1 MADQMTETSPEHRL
15 TVCFWGTR
23 GSIPTPGRDTID
35 VGGDTPCVEICTAE
49 EEIIV
54 LDAGTGL
61 RRLGLALESRSNL
74 HIHLFL
80 SHTHWDH
87 IQGFPFFRPLYNS
100 RNQVTLYGP
109 KGVERGLEETLKGQM
124 QVTYYPVQLA
134 DLKAGIRFV
143 ELHEESL
150 RVNSHTRVT
159 SREFQHPGG
168 VLAYRIERNGKS
180 VVYGTD
186 VETDDEDKARQM
198 IEFSRSADLLIM
210 DCQFNGHEYESSRRG
225 WGHSTPEMAAHVARE
240 AGVRWLALFHHDPT
254 HNDPFLWE
262 LERHARSLFRATFLA
277 KDGMTLLI

>member
-1 MADQMTETSPEHRL
+1 MTEMTKKRSENRL
-15 TVCFWGTR
+15 KVCFWGTR

-35 VGGDTPCVEICTAE
+35 VGGDTPCVEICTPE

-61 RRLGLALESRSNL
+61 RRLGLELEPRSGL

-100 RNQVTLYGP
+100 RNKVTLYGP
-109 KGVERGLEETLKGQM
+109 KGVERGLEDTLKGQM

-134 DLKAGIRFV
+134 DLKADIHFV
-143 ELHEESL
+143 ELHEESVD
-150 RVNSHTRVT
+150 VNSHTRVT
-159 SREFQHPGG
+159 CREFQHPGG
-168 VLAYRIERNGKS
+168 VFGYRIEREGR
-180 VVYGTD
+180 VLVYGTD
-186 VETDDEDKARQM
+186 VEIDDEDKARQM
-198 IEFSRSADLLIM
+198 IDFSHSADLLVM
-210 DCQFNGHEYESSRRG
+210 DCQFDVKEYETSRRG

-254 HNDPFLWE
+254 HSDSFLWE
-262 LERHARSLFRATFLA
+262 LERQARSLFRGTFLA
-277 KDGMTLLI
+277 KDGMRLLI